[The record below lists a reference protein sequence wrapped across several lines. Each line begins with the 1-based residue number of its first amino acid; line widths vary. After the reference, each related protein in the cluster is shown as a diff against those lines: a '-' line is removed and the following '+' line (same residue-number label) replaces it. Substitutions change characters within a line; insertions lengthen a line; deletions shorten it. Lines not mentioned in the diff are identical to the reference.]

1 MQNPRSEGIFLYNG
15 RKIMGIE
22 NENGEF
28 EPNQAENSA
37 SEQESTDMEGN
48 SDIQIPG
55 PSEAND
61 GAFDEDVD
69 PVAVTR
75 DFRNI
80 RLYLQ
85 IAGICGPLSL
95 LFGGIL
101 LGTVALI
108 FAILAL
114 RKIMRY
120 TKRQDELG
128 WRALYVRKFAILA
141 LVICAGCLV
150 ANIVFVV
157 TYMPQLTEMFTS
169 GATGMPSSGVAPG
182 GGTTSTWG

>member
-1 MQNPRSEGIFLYNG
+1 
-15 RKIMGIE
+15 
-22 NENGEF
+22 
-28 EPNQAENSA
+28 
-37 SEQESTDMEGN
+37 
-48 SDIQIPG
+48 
-55 PSEAND
+55 
-61 GAFDEDVD
+61 
-69 PVAVTR
+69 
-75 DFRNI
+75 
-80 RLYLQ
+80 
-85 IAGICGPLSL
+85 
-95 LFGGIL
+95 
-101 LGTVALI
+101 LI

>member
-28 EPNQAENSA
+28 EPNQAENRA

-61 GAFDEDVD
+61 GASGEDVD